1 MSSTVTTMKQ
11 KDSKGKVST
20 HIILLYLIIA
30 VLSAGVIWLK
40 LNMTVCKI
48 QEDEAIK
55 NKEMLINIEKRL
67 SELDINNSFFWW
79 MQWIPLVILI
89 LVLAIA
95 LKSFR
100 FVQWEY
106 SA

>member
-1 MSSTVTTMKQ
+1 MKQ
-11 KDSKGKVST
+11 NTSKGKVTHIEVTT

-30 VLSAGVIWLK
+30 VLFAGVIWLK
-40 LNMTVCKI
+40 LNMTVCQI

-67 SELDINNSFFWW
+67 SELDMNNSMFRWIH
-79 MQWIPLVILI
+79 WIPLVILI

-95 LKSFR
+95 LKSFN
-100 FVQWEY
+100 FVNWKVEDN
-106 SA
+106 